1 MIRFNRP
8 YQTSQVG
15 LEGLQLL
22 SNFPNPFVEMTML
35 RFHLPEA
42 ANIVLRI
49 FDANGKVVAQ
59 KEGAFEGGENQMV
72 LQRQDL
78 KDPGIYEY
86 QIEMLDAVTER
97 RKLVM
102 F

>member
-8 YQTSQVG
+8 YQTSQASIG
-15 LEGLQLL
+15 GLQLL

-42 ANIVLRI
+42 AFIVLSI
-49 FDANGKVVAQ
+49 FDAQGRMVTQ
-59 KEGAFEGGENQMV
+59 KEGTFDVGENQLV

-78 KDPGIYEY
+78 QEPGIYEY
-86 QIEMLDAVTER
+86 QIATPDAVTER

>member
-8 YQTSQVG
+8 YQTSQQGVG
-15 LEGLQLL
+15 GLQLL

-42 ANIVLRI
+42 AFVVLSI
-49 FDANGKVVAQ
+49 FDAQGQVVTQ
-59 KEGAFEGGENQMV
+59 KEGSFESGENQLV

-78 KDPGIYEY
+78 REPGIYEY
-86 QIEMLDAVTER
+86 QIETPDAVTER